1 MSRRAG
7 SDAPAVSVIIPA
19 YNAGA
24 YIGRTLQSVK
34 QQTLR
39 DLEVI
44 VVDDGS
50 TDDTAE
56 VVRAWAQGD
65 GRIRLIRQARS
76 GQAAARNRAIADA
89 RGRYVANLD
98 ADDLW
103 RSAFLARTVAALES
117 RGPKAPFAFARS
129 LWIGPDDRIFVQKP
143 IPLPVELHYRD
154 LLLRNPVGNGSA
166 ALMRTD
172 AVRAC
177 GGYDEAL
184 VARFRQAED
193 WMLQLRLSWLGPA
206 PVIDEPLVLYR
217 IWSGST
223 SHRVEEAVAACMEVI
238 RRCRAEGPPLS
249 AGDYRSAASLMLL
262 WHARRAWRLNDRRLA
277 LRLLLRAYGR
287 NPAWFTVPELRAQM
301 ASSLRKA
308 GRAIAARPAPEG
320 ATSAKQ
326 QR

>member
-1 MSRRAG
+1 MSRRASSG
-7 SDAPAVSVIIPA
+7 VPAVSVIIPA

-34 QQTLR
+34 HQTFR
-39 DLEVI
+39 DFEVI

-50 TDDTAE
+50 TDDTAD
-56 VVRAWAQGD
+56 VVRAWTEGD
-65 GRIRLIRQARS
+65 ERFRLIRQAQS
-76 GQAAARNRAIADA
+76 GQAAARNRAIAEA
-89 RGRYVANLD
+89 RGRYIAALD

-103 RSAFLARTVAALES
+103 RSAFLAHTVAALEA
-117 RGPKAPFAFARS
+117 RGPQAPFAFARS

-154 LLLRNPVGNGSA
+154 LLLRNPIGNGSA

-184 VARFRQAED
+184 VKRFHQGED

-206 PVIDEPLVLYR
+206 AVIDQPLVLYR
-217 IWSGST
+217 IWNGST

-238 RRCRAEGPPLS
+238 RCCRSQGPPLS
-249 AGDYRSAASLMLL
+249 AGDYRSATSLMLL

-277 LRLLLRAYGR
+277 VRLLLRAYGR
-287 NPAWFTVPELRAQM
+287 NPAWFTIPELRAQV
-301 ASSLRKA
+301 ASVLRNG
-308 GRAIAARPAPEG
+308 GRAIGARPPTEG
-320 ATSAKQ
+320 AASVK
-326 QR
+326 